1 MKKLTQ
7 NQLLEFLTDATSLI
21 KDNSQGNLIQ
31 ILNEVVASGTTPT
44 PTPSLSATTTPS
56 PSLSATPT
64 STTTPNPSAAPLPNQ
79 TSSTTSTPNPKQ
91 KRWSIGKR
99 MIELGKKAFPETTR
113 LVNQVKGVV
122 QDIRGIPLEDRG
134 QKVQRRGN
142 VSGNTNQ
149 PTQPEKSSMLSVLQ
163 NEGFRTTGN
172 VSARYVGLSRR
183 GLPIYAFETRDGSN
197 NMIIKVVQTDGTI
210 IQ

>member
-7 NQLLEFLTDATSLI
+7 HQLLEFLTDATSLI

-31 ILNEVVASGTTPT
+31 ILNEVAVSGTAPT
-44 PTPSLSATTTPS
+44 PTPSLSATPT

-64 STTTPNPSAAPLPNQ
+64 STTTSTPSAAPLPNQ
-79 TSSTTSTPNPKQ
+79 TSSTTSTPNPKK

-99 MIELGKKAFPETTR
+99 MIELGKKAFPETTK

-134 QKVQRRGN
+134 QKIQRQGN
-142 VSGNTNQ
+142 VSRNTKQ
-149 PTQPEKSSMLSVLQ
+149 PTQPEKSRMLSVLQ
-163 NEGFRTTGN
+163 NAGFRTTGN
-172 VSARYVGLSRR
+172 VSAHYVGLSRR